1 MDWQHKV
8 YLLRQR
14 RKHCN
19 ADLVEFETG
28 KAVIV
33 PRTIPLPE
41 VNQYAQAQYERMK
54 GVA

>member
-14 RKHCN
+14 RKHAN
-19 ADLVEFETG
+19 VDLVEFETG

-33 PRTIPLPE
+33 PRSIPMSE

-54 GVA
+54 EVA